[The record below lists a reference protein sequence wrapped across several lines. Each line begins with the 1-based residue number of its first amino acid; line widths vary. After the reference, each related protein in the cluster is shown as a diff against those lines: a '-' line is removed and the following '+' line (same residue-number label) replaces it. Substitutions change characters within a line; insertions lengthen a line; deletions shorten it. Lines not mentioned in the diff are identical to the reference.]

1 MSEFQVLAAE
11 PGAGADSV
19 LEVTVA
25 SSFPQ
30 AELQSCVC
38 PCPPVAELCC
48 LELKKKTHH
57 FGESSLRQ
65 VLGTRTSTSS
75 N

>member
-48 LELKKKTHH
+48 LELKKNPTI
-57 FGESSLRQ
+57 
-65 VLGTRTSTSS
+65 LGRAV
-75 N
+75 